1 MGPLRRVKLTQLNAH
16 LVCVLC
22 SGYFVDAT
30 TIIECLHTFCKTCIV
45 RYLQTSSFCPICD
58 VQVHKTK
65 PLLSLREDRT
75 LQDVVFKLVPGL
87 FHSEMKRRYYFYKE
101 HPEGGGD
108 KTEQSLRE
116 RRHFFHV
123 DDQISL
129 SLEHVS
135 APPCP
140 TQSLV
145 HPHLVKP
152 LKVSNG
158 QQEKQL
164 KTSVQEEKSEPVS
177 VKEEEGEGRDGSG
190 DSKVRR

>member
-1 MGPLRRVKLTQLNAH
+1 MLRCFGEVTGGR
-16 LVCVLC
+16 
-22 SGYFVDAT
+22 
-30 TIIECLHTFCKTCIV
+30 CLIT
-45 RYLQTSSFCPICD
+45 
-58 VQVHKTK
+58 
-65 PLLSLREDRT
+65 
-75 LQDVVFKLVPGL
+75 
-87 FHSEMKRRYYFYKE
+87 
-101 HPEGGGD
+101 GGD

-135 APPCP
+135 APPFP
-140 TQSLV
+140 AQSLV

-164 KTSVQEEKSEPVS
+164 KSLQEEKSELVS
-177 VKEEEGEGRDGSG
+177 VKEEEGEGREGGG
-190 DSKVRR
+190 DSKVRRQ